1 MISQLRS
8 RDGTMKHE
16 RKQNKNVYID
26 GVNIP
31 RLLLGTSPFI
41 GAGQFGRRAW
51 EYRRRFY
58 DNPSNMA
65 GLIAEAAEL
74 GITHVQAFGDAVIA
88 KAIEDAR
95 EMTGTD
101 IQVVGSVGAHDF
113 GRELQIMRALGAKV
127 IMTHGLV
134 TDRLDDNFRE
144 CIDRISEIAVAGAVT
159 HRPGIV
165 IPGLADFES
174 VKIVMAP
181 INKTGIYMAPSADK
195 ALEAIKETDKIVIGK
210 KALSAGSL
218 RPREALEYVSR
229 YVYGVAIGVASSK
242 ELRETFTA
250 AKEFFK
256 NG

>member
-1 MISQLRS
+1 MV
-8 RDGTMKHE
+8 DATMKHQ
-16 RKQNKNVYID
+16 RKDNKDLYVD
-26 GVNIP
+26 GVRIP
-31 RLLLGTSPFI
+31 CLLLGTSPFI

-65 GLIAEAAEL
+65 ELIAEAVEL
-74 GITHVQAFGDAVIA
+74 GITYVQAFGDAVIA

-95 EMTGTD
+95 EMTGND
-101 IQVVGSVGAHDF
+101 IQVVGSIGVHNF
-113 GRELQIMRALGAKV
+113 GRELEIMRALGAKI
-127 IMTHGLV
+127 IMTHALV
-134 TDRLDDNFRE
+134 TDRLDDNFRK
-144 CIDRISEIAVAGAVT
+144 CIDRISEIAVPGAVT

-165 IPGLADFES
+165 IHKLADFDN

-181 INKTGIYMAPSADK
+181 INKTGKYMAPSADE

-218 RPREALEYVSR
+218 SPREALEYVSR

-242 ELRETFTA
+242 ELRETFTT